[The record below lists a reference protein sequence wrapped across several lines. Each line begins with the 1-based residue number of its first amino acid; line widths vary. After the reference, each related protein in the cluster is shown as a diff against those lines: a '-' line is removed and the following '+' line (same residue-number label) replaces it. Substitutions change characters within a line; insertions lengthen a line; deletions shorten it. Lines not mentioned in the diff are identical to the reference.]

1 MERRTLP
8 TWGNATYLR
17 APSPSE
23 GEGWGGG
30 ERSEKQPNWHACSTW
45 LELEST
51 VQAAI
56 HGCFWTRPPH
66 PALPLRGGGFFSML
80 RVAEDAAAHD
90 LGADLVPAPHELRR
104 EHGAAGHLLHPRL
117 QQVRPRREHERP
129 NSDPG
134 RVEVVAQEPRG
145 CEPLDQEA
153 GQRGDHAHDGVAERA
168 HLEDGAAGVA
178 DQVGVREG
186 EADHRVA

>member
-56 HGCFWTRPPH
+56 HGCFWTRPPP
-66 PALPLRGGGFFSML
+66 PALPLPGGGVFL
-80 RVAEDAAAHD
+80 PLAGERGTIVARSRSGPARA
-90 LGADLVPAPHELRR
+90 GAGRTR
-104 EHGAAGHLLHPRL
+104 C
-117 QQVRPRREHERP
+117 
-129 NSDPG
+129 PG
-134 RVEVVAQEPRG
+134 RRRCTSAAQ
-145 CEPLDQEA
+145 
-153 GQRGDHAHDGVAERA
+153 
-168 HLEDGAAGVA
+168 
-178 DQVGVREG
+178 
-186 EADHRVA
+186 